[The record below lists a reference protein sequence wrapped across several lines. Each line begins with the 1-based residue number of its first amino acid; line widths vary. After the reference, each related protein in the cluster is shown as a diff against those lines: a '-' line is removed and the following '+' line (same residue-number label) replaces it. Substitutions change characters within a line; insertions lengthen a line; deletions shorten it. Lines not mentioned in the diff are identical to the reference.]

1 VLEDKD
7 YKSYPPI
14 YYICL
19 PNILSMKLVK
29 KIALVL
35 VSLILLIAISLFI
48 YLQITKPKY
57 EDEELLSNLSK
68 PTTVYFDEYGI
79 PHIYAENQKDAM
91 TTLGYVHAQDRLWQM
106 ELMRRIA
113 PGRLSEIFGNPTL
126 KTDKFFAGLGID
138 ENSKQAVANLDPN
151 SQTYI
156 LANAYLDGINQYIEN
171 GTTPVELRLLD
182 IEQEKFTLKD
192 VYNIFGFMTFSFAMA
207 QKTDPLLTDIRDRY
221 GMEYLQDFG
230 INGEFGTKQLK
241 SFKGN
246 NIEYAEIANAVSA
259 LLDTSPVPAFI
270 GSNSWVIGGAKTK
283 NGKVILANDPHI
295 MNSQPGTW
303 YEAHIVCPDY
313 EMYGYYIAG
322 TPFPLLGHNHNYA
335 YGLTMFENDDVDFFQ
350 EEDNPNDKH
359 QYKTVDGFKNYT
371 YKQKIIKVHDS
382 ADVKLNVKTSQHGPI
397 VNGLLDG
404 LKSDK
409 SVAMSWIYTQQKP
422 ESKAKGAKLNQI
434 LDAVYELS
442 HAKNLESFHK
452 NIELIK
458 APGLNIM
465 YGDAK
470 GNVAWITSG
479 KLYKVDKSVNTNFI
493 LNGANGIDD
502 KKEWL
507 PFAKNPAA
515 INPPSNY
522 VYSSNNQ
529 PEAIDGYLYPGY
541 YLPKDRAIRIDGL
554 LAPKNDWTK
563 EDVGKMITDNTS
575 ATAETIVANM
585 TKPLNASNFSENEKK
600 ALTVLK
606 DWKATHNLEDIAPS
620 IYNKWIYFYLK
631 DTFEDEFGIEN
642 FKLLLNTHIIK
653 QVIENQSKNTASVWW
668 DNINTKDKKESKSEI
683 LTRSFKEAIDSLENQ
698 LGSDINQ
705 WQWKKVH
712 KVEFQHPIGKLKLFS
727 TFFNVG
733 SFPIAG
739 TNEVINNQLFIYSDD
754 AEIQV
759 KGGPSTRRII
769 DFSDIE
775 NSWSVLPTGQSG
787 NPMSDHY
794 NDQTDLF
801 VKGKF
806 RKMKLNK
813 KEIEATSTKLI
824 FKPKKG

>member
-1 VLEDKD
+1 MEGKG
-7 YKSYPPI
+7 YKFYPPI

-19 PNILSMKLVK
+19 SNILSMKLVK

-35 VSLILLIAISLFI
+35 ASLILLIAISLFI
-48 YLQITKPKY
+48 YLQFTKPKY
-57 EDEELLSNLSK
+57 EDEGSLSNLSK
-68 PTTVYFDEYGI
+68 PTTVYFDDYGI
-79 PHIYAENQKDAM
+79 PHIYADNQKDAM

-113 PGRLSEIFGNPTL
+113 PGRLSEIFGSPTL

-138 ENSKQAVANLDPN
+138 EISIQAVANLDTN

-171 GTTPVELRLLD
+171 GTTPVELSLLG

-207 QKTDPLLTDIRDRY
+207 QKTDPLLTDIRDRF

-246 NIEYAEIANAVSA
+246 SIEYAEIANAVSA

-359 QYKTVDGFKNYT
+359 QYKTVDGYKNYT

-382 ADVKLNVKTSQHGPI
+382 ADVKLNVKTSHHGPI

-422 ESKAKGAKLNQI
+422 EPKAKGAKLNQI

-470 GNVAWITSG
+470 GNIAWIASG

-515 INPPSNY
+515 INPPWNY

-541 YLPKDRAIRIDGL
+541 YLPKDRAMRIDGL

-585 TKPLNASNFSENEKK
+585 TKPLNVSNFSENEKK

-631 DTFEDEFGIEN
+631 NTFEDEFGIEN

-653 QVIENQSKNTASVWW
+653 QVIENQSKNPSSVWW
-668 DNINTKDKKESKSEI
+668 DNINTKDKKESQSEI
-683 LTRSFKEAIDSLENQ
+683 LTLSFKEAIASLENQ
-698 LGSDINQ
+698 LGSDVNE

-733 SFPIAG
+733 SFSIAG

>member
-1 VLEDKD
+1 
-7 YKSYPPI
+7 
-14 YYICL
+14 
-19 PNILSMKLVK
+19 MKIVK
-29 KIALVL
+29 KILLVL
-35 VSLILLIAISLFI
+35 VSLIVLIALALFI
-48 YLQITKPKY
+48 YLQTSKPKY
-57 EDEELLSNLSK
+57 EGEENLADISK
-68 PTTVYFDEYGI
+68 PTTVYFDEYGV
-79 PHIYAENQKDAM
+79 PHIYADTQKDAM

-113 PGRLSEIFGNPTL
+113 PGRLSEIFGNPAL
-126 KTDKFFAGLGID
+126 KTDKFFAGIGID
-138 ENSKQAVANLDPN
+138 ENSKQAVANLDTN

-171 GTTPVELRLLD
+171 RKTPVEIRLLG
-182 IEQEKFTLKD
+182 IKQEKFTLKD
-192 VYNIFGFMTFSFAMA
+192 VYNIFGFMSFSFAMA
-207 QKTDPLLTDIRDRY
+207 QKTDPLLTDIRDRF
-221 GMEYLQDFG
+221 GMKYMQDFG
-230 INGEFGTKQLK
+230 IQGEFGTKQLK
-241 SFKGN
+241 PYKGN
-246 NIEYAEIANAVSA
+246 YKEYAEIAKSVAG
-259 LLDTSPVPAFI
+259 LLESSPVPAFI

-295 MNSQPGTW
+295 MFSQPGTW

-313 EMYGYYIAG
+313 EIYGYYIAG

-350 EEDNPNDKH
+350 EEDNPNDEH
-359 QYKTVDGFKNYT
+359 QYKTLDGFKNYT
-371 YKQKIIKVHDS
+371 YKQKTIKVKDS
-382 ADVKLNVKTSQHGPI
+382 ADVKLNVKTSQHGPV

-409 SVAMSWIYTQQKP
+409 SVAMSWIYTQQK
-422 ESKAKGAKLNQI
+422 NQI
-434 LDAVYELS
+434 LDAVYQLS
-442 HAKNLESFHK
+442 HAKNLASFHK
-452 NIELIK
+452 SIELIK

-470 GNVAWITSG
+470 GNIAWITSG

-502 KKEWL
+502 KKEFL
-507 PFAKNPAA
+507 PFAKNPSA
-515 INPPSNY
+515 INPSWNY
-522 VYSSNNQ
+522 VYSANNQ

-541 YLPKDRAIRIDGL
+541 YLPKDRAMRIDGL

-563 EDVGKMITDNTS
+563 EDVSKMIVDNTS
-575 ATAETIVANM
+575 ATAETIVVNM
-585 TKPLNASNFSENEKK
+585 TKPLNVSKFSENEKK
-600 ALTVLK
+600 ALAVLK
-606 DWKATHNLEDIAPS
+606 EWKATHNLEDIAPS

-631 DTFEDEFGIEN
+631 DTFEDEFGVDN

-653 QVIENQSKNTASVWW
+653 QVIENQSQNATSVWW
-668 DNINTKDKKESKSEI
+668 DNINTKNKKETQSEI
-683 LTRSFKEAIDSLENQ
+683 LTQSFKEAIASLENQ
-698 LGSDINQ
+698 LSSDINQ
-705 WQWKKVH
+705 WQWEKVH
-712 KVEFQHPIGKLKLFS
+712 KVEFQHPIGKVKLFS
-727 TFFNVG
+727 KFFNVG
-733 SFPIAG
+733 AFGIAG
-739 TNEVINNQLFIYSDD
+739 SNEVINNQLFIYTDE
-754 AEIQV
+754 AEINT

-787 NPMSDHY
+787 NPMSKHY
-794 NDQTDLF
+794 DDQTDLF

-824 FKPKKG
+824 FKPK